1 MKKCVQCKKDILDN
15 TKRCPYCGTEQKKEV
30 TSQHKPIRFCAG
42 CGEKLKEE
50 DTCCP
55 KCRKPIAENSI
66 SESVS
71 EPILES
77 IPEPVLEPIPEPIP
91 EPVPEPIPEPI
102 PEPTPEPISESI
114 PEPEPK
120 LDSEST
126 NQSSPA
132 SNDRKSENKGEFV
145 SVRLPDGILKIYGI
159 VFGIMYAYFALTYLP
174 YLSYYAMQDKLW
186 GAGMI
191 LACVWS
197 SFIFFIIAFKCQK
210 LYGMHLLYSVFGGA
224 ILKAI
229 LHIINIQRLAQY
241 QYWNNSSS
249 SYLPVIGAL
258 LVAFGCYF
266 VMKKED
272 MLEQGGK
279 SFSEII
285 KEIPQV
291 LQMILQNDSHEIK
304 PPKPGQVQ
312 KSPVDLKSEGEKIL
326 YVIKSNIFLL
336 FCVLYTVNLAYEIF
350 SSFAFFKLVTGI
362 FSIFICVAIWMIYW
376 NGRKEILDATG
387 FTIVNGITG
396 IRLFFRVAIWAIL
409 LIIAISAGTGAASY
423 ILILIIAAFDIGYWY
438 SLSKLFSV
446 MKADAK
452 GENTEVTAGMYPV
465 FILGINAVVRCIT
478 LAWSSFLQMTAN
490 QITGTMNQY
499 GDTASSYVGQIFSML
514 GLGYGYGYSQSSD
527 IIQSFLSPITE
538 WIQSTLGFSQ
548 NPLIMVIAVAIPIL
562 EILLLIKIRSYMNI
576 KTTNSTR

>member
-102 PEPTPEPISESI
+102 PESTPEPISESI

-210 LYGMHLLYSVFGGA
+210 LYGMH
-224 ILKAI
+224 
-229 LHIINIQRLAQY
+229 
-241 QYWNNSSS
+241 
-249 SYLPVIGAL
+249 
-258 LVAFGCYF
+258 
-266 VMKKED
+266 
-272 MLEQGGK
+272 
-279 SFSEII
+279 
-285 KEIPQV
+285 
-291 LQMILQNDSHEIK
+291 
-304 PPKPGQVQ
+304 
-312 KSPVDLKSEGEKIL
+312 
-326 YVIKSNIFLL
+326 
-336 FCVLYTVNLAYEIF
+336 
-350 SSFAFFKLVTGI
+350 
-362 FSIFICVAIWMIYW
+362 
-376 NGRKEILDATG
+376 
-387 FTIVNGITG
+387 
-396 IRLFFRVAIWAIL
+396 
-409 LIIAISAGTGAASY
+409 
-423 ILILIIAAFDIGYWY
+423 
-438 SLSKLFSV
+438 
-446 MKADAK
+446 
-452 GENTEVTAGMYPV
+452 
-465 FILGINAVVRCIT
+465 
-478 LAWSSFLQMTAN
+478 
-490 QITGTMNQY
+490 
-499 GDTASSYVGQIFSML
+499 
-514 GLGYGYGYSQSSD
+514 
-527 IIQSFLSPITE
+527 
-538 WIQSTLGFSQ
+538 
-548 NPLIMVIAVAIPIL
+548 
-562 EILLLIKIRSYMNI
+562 
-576 KTTNSTR
+576 